1 MVGVGD
7 IIGGKFRVDAVLG
20 AGGMG
25 IVVAASHLEL
35 GHRVAIK
42 FLRDE
47 MLQNHTVVERFL
59 REARSVVNLK
69 TEHVCRV
76 TDVGRFDTGAP
87 YIVMELLEGADLA
100 RVVATKPLPI
110 TTAVEYIL
118 QALVALAEAHT
129 AGIVH
134 RDLKP
139 ANLFVTRRLDGGPLV
154 KVLDFG
160 IAKAMAETGA
170 QLTLGQGA
178 MGSPGFMSPEQLQ
191 SPRDVDLR
199 TDIWAIG
206 ATLYQ
211 LLSARMPYPAPT
223 LTEIAIRIASEP
235 PDPLDVP
242 PELRSIIFRC
252 LDKTPDQRYP
262 DVAALAAALV
272 PFGGPSARRIATT
285 VGQLA
290 NRPLLLPPIP
300 ATPSQVRRDA
310 PTAVSMIA
318 DTDPQPRR
326 NGRTWLVV
334 LAVLLAAGAGALAVV
349 LATRTTTPH
358 ADAGVVAIPVSRDAS
373 PPAADAATVAKA
385 TDNVASDPE
394 VAAAAAEELL
404 DETLAGQ
411 IDDALA
417 GDVPGVGTAPAGD
430 AGARGRAPNADFG
443 NAKTKAVA
451 TAQMKQMQDLAKEA
465 ERNGME
471 MLKLQCA
478 QMQKPEFAQLMRSH
492 GQDPAQIQGVCA
504 CITGDAAAARAIF
517 ATMTKPNDKRSM
529 MSTCKQ
535 KGISLP

>member
-7 IIGGKFRVDAVLG
+7 IIGCKFRVYAVLG

-42 FLRDE
+42 YLRDE
-47 MLQNHTVVERFL
+47 MLQNHVVVERFL

-69 TEHVCRV
+69 TEHICRV

-87 YIVMELLEGADLA
+87 YIVMELLEGSDLA
-100 RVVATKPLPI
+100 RVVATKPLPM
-110 TTAVEYIL
+110 TTAVEYVL
-118 QALVALAEAHT
+118 QALVALAEAHA

-139 ANLFVTRRLDGGPLV
+139 ANLFVTRRLDGGPLI

-170 QLTLGQGA
+170 QLTHGQGA

-242 PELRSIIFRC
+242 PELRAIVFRC

-285 VGQLA
+285 VGHLA
-290 NRPLLLPPIP
+290 NRPVLLPPIP

-310 PTAVSMIA
+310 PTAASMIA
-318 DTDPQPRR
+318 DTDPEPRKKS
-326 NGRTWLVV
+326 RTWLVV
-334 LAVLLAAGAGALAVV
+334 LAVLLAAGAGALAVA
-349 LATRTTTPH
+349 LATRSSTPR
-358 ADAGVVAIPVSRDAS
+358 ADTGVVAIVSHDAAS
-373 PPAADAATVAKA
+373 PAVDAATIAKLSPDAAADPAADP
-385 TDNVASDPE
+385 DE
-394 VAAAAAEELL
+394 AAAEELM
-404 DETLAGQ
+404 DEAIAAQL
-411 IDDALA
+411 DDALA
-417 GDVPGVGTAPAGD
+417 GQPPAD
-430 AGARGRAPNADFG
+430 AG
-443 NAKTKAVA
+443 KTKAAA
-451 TAQMKQMQDLAKEA
+451 TPRIKQKQMQDVANAA
-465 ERNGME
+465 ERAAME
-471 MLKLQCA
+471 MAKVQCA
-478 QMQKPEFAQLMRSH
+478 QLQTPQFAQMLK
-492 GQDPAQIQGVCA
+492 GYGKELAQIQGTCA
-504 CITGDAAAARAIF
+504 CISGDAAAARATF
-517 ATMTKPNDKRSM
+517 SKLTRASDKSSM
-529 MSTCKQ
+529 VNLCKQ
-535 KGISLP
+535 NGISLP